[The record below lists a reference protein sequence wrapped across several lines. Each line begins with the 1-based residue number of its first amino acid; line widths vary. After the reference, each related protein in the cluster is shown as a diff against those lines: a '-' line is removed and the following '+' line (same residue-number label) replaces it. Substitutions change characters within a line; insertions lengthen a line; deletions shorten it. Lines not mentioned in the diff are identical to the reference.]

1 MVLTLIFALFRQYSA
16 KQGYVESIII
26 KIRDLQMAFLK
37 ALTVAT
43 AGVLVVA
50 ATTNLT
56 FAETKNHETRFSVK
70 FGGIEVGVA
79 KFKIKFDDNSYS
91 LTGTGNTTGLVEWL
105 APSKGKFKSAGAM
118 IEDQLSPK
126 THLVSV
132 KERKKKEESVKL
144 SFANDRVTDIK
155 IKANKKRKR
164 VAPRYV
170 PLEAKH
176 MASVI
181 DPVSTLIVPMSG
193 QAAKSGKQV
202 CAQNFPVFDGET
214 RYNIKLRYK
223 STKKITT
230 KGYDGHAYVCQMRY
244 IPVAGHKKDHRNIK
258 EMAKN
263 KNMEIWL
270 APMEGVS
277 VFTPIK
283 IVIGTKY
290 GRFTANPLYF
300 GTAS

>member
-1 MVLTLIFALFRQYSA
+1 MALLRAISLATTGVLTLAVTSSLAL
-16 KQGYVESIII
+16 
-26 KIRDLQMAFLK
+26 
-37 ALTVAT
+37 
-43 AGVLVVA
+43 
-50 ATTNLT
+50 
-56 FAETKNHETRFSVK
+56 AEPKHHETRFSVK

-79 KFKIKFDDNSYS
+79 KFDIRFDDTSYS
-91 LTGTGNTTGLVEWL
+91 LTGTGRTTGLVEWL
-105 APSKGKFKSAGAM
+105 APSKGNFKSAGAM

-126 THLVSV
+126 IHQVSV
-132 KERKKKEESVKL
+132 KERKKNEESVKL

-170 PLEAKH
+170 TLEAKH
-176 MASVI
+176 MAKVI

-193 QAAKSGKQV
+193 QAARDGRKV
-202 CAQNFPVFDGET
+202 CAQHFPVFDGET
-214 RYNIKLRYK
+214 RYDIKLRYK
-223 STKKITT
+223 STKKIKT
-230 KGYDGHAYVCQMRY
+230 KGYNGHAYVCQMRY
-244 IPVAGHKKDHRNIK
+244 IPVAGHKKDHRNTK

-290 GRFTANPLYF
+290 GRFTANPIYF
-300 GTAS
+300 GSAG